1 MNIRDV
7 MDSAVR
13 PILATAVII
22 LMAACSSSPT
32 APEVSHD
39 GLVLQEDTKFG
50 MVYAKPGVDISAYDS
65 FAVHHCEVAF
75 RKNWQRDQNNTRRA
89 TSRRITDSD
98 MEGIRTSLAELCEA
112 EFLTVLSEEPAYSI
126 VPEDQAAAGT
136 LLLRPNIIN
145 LDVVAPDISSPGVTR
160 SYTTESGEMT
170 LFLEVA
176 DASTGETL
184 FRVVDRRRNLNSMRL
199 QWSNSVTNT
208 ADAKRILNAWGQQF
222 REGLDRIYQ
231 GDNG

>member
-1 MNIRDV
+1 MSGTYYVVAAARWALAGLFL
-7 MDSAVR
+7 AVV
-13 PILATAVII
+13 AG
-22 LMAACSSSPT
+22 CSSSPT
-32 APEVSHD
+32 APEISHD
-39 GLVLQEDTKFG
+39 GLVLQDNTKFG
-50 MVYAKPGVDISAYDS
+50 LVYAKPGVEIGSYEN

-75 RKNWQRDQNNTRRA
+75 RKNWQRDQNS
-89 TSRRITDSD
+89 SRGGTAHRVTDSD
-98 MEGIRTSLAELCEA
+98 MEGIRNSLAELCET
-112 EFLTVLSEEPAYSI
+112 EFLSVLSVAPAYTI
-126 VPEDQAAAGT
+126 VPEDQADTET

-145 LDVVAPDISSPGVTR
+145 LDVAAPDIKSPGISR

-184 FRVVDRRRNLNSMRL
+184 FRIVDRRRGLNAMRL
-199 QWSNSVTNT
+199 QWSNSVTNG

-222 REGLDRIYQ
+222 REGLDQVYR

>member
-1 MNIRDV
+1 MNIRDI
-7 MDSAVR
+7 MDRAVR

-22 LMAACSSSPT
+22 FMAACSSSPT

-39 GLVLQEDTKFG
+39 GLVLQDDTKFG

-126 VPEDQAAAGT
+126 IPEDQAAAGT
-136 LLLRPNIIN
+136 LLL
-145 LDVVAPDISSPGVTR
+145 
-160 SYTTESGEMT
+160 
-170 LFLEVA
+170 
-176 DASTGETL
+176 
-184 FRVVDRRRNLNSMRL
+184 
-199 QWSNSVTNT
+199 
-208 ADAKRILNAWGQQF
+208 
-222 REGLDRIYQ
+222 
-231 GDNG
+231 